1 MARVFQGMMILSSKT
16 KTRPRAKAR
25 KKENTKQKTS
35 KEAAG
40 ILNQS
45 HEDVERKNIQ
55 EENKIHEEKR
65 YTI

>member
-35 KEAAG
+35 KETGG

-45 HEDVERKNIQ
+45 HEDVERKNMQ

>member
-35 KEAAG
+35 KETGG

>member
-1 MARVFQGMMILSSKT
+1 MMILSSKT

-35 KEAAG
+35 KETGG